1 MTGSRIS
8 LDEEPEIGELQHK
21 AQQTAQ
27 EDPKVDILWY
37 DKQLYGVL
45 SFITTSTALQTVKN
59 LRDHEGVRGCK
70 AWYQITREVAGRS
83 GVRLERLA
91 DRVHHPKPMSSY
103 KEAMARLIEW
113 ENDCKELAKLEKQ
126 PLSDLTKRTTL
137 KAMLPPDLER
147 DSSLKP
153 WSEAWKFVL
162 EQVALRT
169 DWKSDR
175 KFHNNDM
182 DVDFAEE
189 DKGQGEDP
197 VCKACEEG
205 GDLTTMKGGGT
216 AKFQGHCDYCWI
228 WGHKKADCHKLTR
241 DLGKGDG
248 KDGGKGKGK
257 DIGKGKGKDG
267 GKGGW
272 RPKGGYQPK
281 GGWQQKGGGG
291 KNG

>member
-1 MTGSRIS
+1 
-8 LDEEPEIGELQHK
+8 
-21 AQQTAQ
+21 
-27 EDPKVDILWY
+27 
-37 DKQLYGVL
+37 
-45 SFITTSTALQTVKN
+45 
-59 LRDHEGVRGCK
+59 
-70 AWYQITREVAGRS
+70 
-83 GVRLERLA
+83 
-91 DRVHHPKPMSSY
+91 
-103 KEAMARLIEW
+103 MARLIEW

-137 KAMLPPDLER
+137 KAMLPPDLLRDLER

-162 EQVALRT
+162 EQVTLRK
-169 DWKSDR
+169 DWKSGR
-175 KFHNNDM
+175 NLHNNDM
-182 DVDFAEE
+182 DVDVAEE

-205 GDLTTMKGGGT
+205 DDLATMKGGGT

-228 WGHKKADCHKLTR
+228 FGNKKADCHKLTR

-291 KNG
+291 KNGWGKGKGSGIYSCIDGDGSERGRNPQEWCVEYRFSWYRKALTTSRSTILSQTPPESSLPSMSRPPPTGSST